1 MKPLVHALQAIFGT
15 MLILG
20 CASPGDMKPEIKPV
34 FAMQH
39 GGAQAEGY
47 FQLARHYQSNGRT
60 KDAEAAYR
68 KALAL
73 DDRLAEAHSALGAI
87 YALNRSFAQ
96 AMAELNAAVSL
107 DPSAPHFRNNLGY
120 AYYLQGKSAEA
131 VANFEAAAALDPAN
145 ARTWNNLGLALTQ
158 LGRGEQAERAFA
170 RATALASAASAPA
183 TVPSQ
188 VPAPMLAGAEAKG
201 AVAAAALTETREQT
215 RIVKGDVF
223 APIGGDDAA
232 AFAPLAS
239 MPTQS
244 TRSTVEVFT
253 QVPESLVALEQL
265 RPVAVSHVPILRL
278 LDPVEL
284 RASAELVT
292 ALANPVTASAME
304 SLLEPISAPSA
315 PLKAVTAFEA
325 AIEPLQSVGW
335 QMLASVESVPMPS
348 LRVDDAPSLFPLV
361 TPIERSDERAGGRPS
376 EAASGTRVFEV
387 PVTAQVVAVAPH
399 ALELQWSG
407 SAVIAR
413 PASANANDVPMTSRC
428 GLEVSNGNGVT
439 GMARKV
445 DGLLQAVGLPRS
457 RLTNQKPFTQRS
469 TEIQYR
475 DGHEVAAASL
485 SARLPNRPAIVR
497 DDRLRADIDVR
508 LVLGKDLPVNVALV
522 TPAGE
527 RDRWAGAVPT
537 IGARVK

>member
-15 MLILG
+15 ILILG
-20 CASPGDMKPEIKPV
+20 CASTGDMKPEIKPV
-34 FAMQH
+34 FAMKH

-47 FQLARHYQSNGRT
+47 FQLARYYQSNGRT

-131 VANFEAAAALDPAN
+131 IANFEAAAALDPAN
-145 ARTWNNLGLALTQ
+145 PRTWNNLGLALAQ
-158 LGRGEQAERAFA
+158 LGKGEQAERAYA
-170 RATALASAASAPA
+170 RAIALAPA
-183 TVPSQ
+183 
-188 VPAPMLAGAEAKG
+188 G
-201 AVAAAALTETREQT
+201 
-215 RIVKGDVF
+215 
-223 APIGGDDAA
+223 
-232 AFAPLAS
+232 S

-244 TRSTVEVFT
+244 TQSTVEVIT
-253 QVPESLVALEQL
+253 LVPESLVALEQL
-265 RPVAVSHVPILRL
+265 RPVAASQVPILRL
-278 LDPVEL
+278 LEPVEL
-284 RASAELVT
+284 RASTELVT
-292 ALANPVTASAME
+292 ALANPVTASPME
-304 SLLEPISAPSA
+304 SLLEPTSAPSA
-315 PLKAVTAFEA
+315 PLKVVSAFEA
-325 AIEPLQSVGW
+325 SIEPLQSVNW

-348 LRVDDAPSLFPLV
+348 LRIDDAPSLFTLF
-361 TPIERSDERAGGRPS
+361 TPIEKSDEQAGGWPREP
-376 EAASGTRVFEV
+376 ASGTRVFEV
-387 PVTAQVVAVAPH
+387 PATAQVVSVAPH

-407 SAVIAR
+407 AAVIAR
-413 PASANANDVPMTSRC
+413 PASASANDLPMTVRC
-428 GLEVSNGNGVT
+428 GVEVSNGNGVT

-508 LVLGKDLPVNVALV
+508 LVLGKDLPANIALV
-522 TPAGE
+522 DPAGG